1 LRHGSPGQSFTPER
15 DDTSRL
21 TVIVVT

>member
-15 DDTSRL
+15 DDTRRL